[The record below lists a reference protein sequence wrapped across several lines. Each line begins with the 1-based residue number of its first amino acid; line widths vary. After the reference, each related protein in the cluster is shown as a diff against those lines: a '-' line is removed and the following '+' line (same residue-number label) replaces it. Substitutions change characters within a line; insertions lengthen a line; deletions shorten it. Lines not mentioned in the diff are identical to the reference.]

1 MLPQI
6 LKYKDFPKHL
16 VKYME
21 HPDIKKLSGSPI
33 GLFNDIYRENL
44 YLDLITKE
52 FLEHFFECFDLL
64 DREADLN
71 RSVQLISHFNR
82 KDHLSK
88 FIMEIFSNHKNA
100 SKLVVNLLLL
110 LNKQKEDKDTI
121 YDICK
126 LMSDLMDLTKTSLFY
141 KNDLELFIT
150 NCITT
155 LQTTYTNEM
164 RYHYLNILNKIM
176 NFEDYFESKYKID
189 DLEEILDNYSYN
201 DNVDN
206 ECQKLSREIM
216 EKIEKK
222 S

>member
-1 MLPQI
+1 
-6 LKYKDFPKHL
+6 
-16 VKYME
+16 ME